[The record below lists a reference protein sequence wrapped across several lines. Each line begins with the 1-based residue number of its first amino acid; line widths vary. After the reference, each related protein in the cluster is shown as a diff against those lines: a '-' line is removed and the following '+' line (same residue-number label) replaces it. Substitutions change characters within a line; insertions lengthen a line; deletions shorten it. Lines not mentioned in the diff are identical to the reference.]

1 MHAVEQRRA
10 VEKLAEC
17 TAERRPSD
25 EARQE
30 GASGHAEAEA
40 RLVRFRV
47 RVRVRVRV
55 RLRVGRRVSLRT
67 RGGRGSPG

>member
-47 RVRVRVRV
+47 RVRVRVR
-55 RLRVGRRVSLRT
+55 LRVGRRVSLRT

>member
-1 MHAVEQRRA
+1 MEQRRA

-47 RVRVRVRV
+47 RVRVRVR
-55 RLRVGRRVSLRT
+55 LRVGRRVSLRT